1 MSEPKPMTDEM
12 NQSTLQEEYLKS
24 LQDLEEGQLIEGT
37 IIEINSEFV
46 FVDVGYKSEGKIP
59 LDEFTTKQEIGE
71 TVHVILVK
79 KEGKSGEV
87 IVSKKKA
94 DIKLFWKELRHAHSH
109 DEPVPGTFEKAI
121 KGGFEVN
128 IGFNVRGFCPLSKT
142 DIQRVEKP
150 EEYVGME
157 AQFLIERLY
166 SENKIKIVL
175 SRRNYLEKISEKN
188 RDAFFKNTKVDDEV
202 EGTVK
207 SFTSFGAF
215 VDLDGFDGLLHI
227 NDMSWGHV
235 TRPKDFVKKGQKIK
249 LKVIK
254 LDPKEKKINLSLKHF
269 SPDPWTVFE
278 ENYNVGD
285 VVKGKVTKLTDFGAF
300 IQLEDGIEGLAHI
313 SELSWTKRIKHPKE
327 VLSIGDN
334 IETKIL
340 AYDIEQGRVSLGIK
354 QVLAN
359 PWDDIDQRYPVG
371 TQISREVKK
380 ITNTGAFIEVEEGID
395 GFLHIDDLSWTRRL
409 KHPSAMIKV
418 AETISCVVIGLDKET
433 HRIRLGIKQ
442 LCDDP
447 WETLNATCPK
457 GSIIDGEI
465 TSITDFGIFVKVQGG
480 IEGLVNKHHLSFQKQ
495 DQDENLLE
503 KFKAGDRVK
512 AVIVEINPKS
522 QKLSLSIK
530 EYQKNIQKEE
540 LSKYI
545 HNDKDEG
552 TSTLADFLKD
562 KEKDSAGE

>member
-1 MSEPKPMTDEM
+1 MTDEM

-37 IIEINSEFV
+37 IIEINSEYV

-59 LDEFTTKQEIGE
+59 LDEFTTKQEVGD

-94 DIKLFWKELRHAHSH
+94 DIKLFWKELRHAHTH

-254 LDPKEKKINLSLKHF
+254 LDPEAKKINLSLKHF

-278 ENYNVGD
+278 ENYNIGD

-433 HRIRLGIKQ
+433 HRIRLGVKQ
-442 LCDDP
+442 LSDDP

-480 IEGLVNKHHLSFQKQ
+480 IEGLVNKHHLGFQKQ

-512 AVIVEINPKS
+512 AVITEINPKT

-552 TSTLADFLKD
+552 TSTLADFLID